1 MLGNSKLEVLESKL
15 VIYEE
20 LSKEMLLKL
29 ESAVEKISEG
39 NSRIAQILTRHE
51 EKIEQN
57 SKSDQ
62 LILKMFDDNNTKIF
76 DKIKNLE
83 TKVEDIAK
91 TKWIVIGMGAFFTII
106 ISALGIIYPL
116 IDQYTP
122 KPQQEQG
129 YVDRSRR

>member
-39 NSRIAQILTRHE
+39 NNRIAQILTRHE

-57 SKSDQ
+57 SKTDE
-62 LILKMFDDNNTKIF
+62 LILKMFDDNNKKIS

-91 TKWIVIGMGAFFTII
+91 TKWVVIGMGAFFTII
-106 ISALGIIYPL
+106 ISGLGIIYPL
-116 IDQYTP
+116 IDQYAS
-122 KPQQEQG
+122 KPQQEQS
-129 YVDRSRR
+129 YVDRSSK